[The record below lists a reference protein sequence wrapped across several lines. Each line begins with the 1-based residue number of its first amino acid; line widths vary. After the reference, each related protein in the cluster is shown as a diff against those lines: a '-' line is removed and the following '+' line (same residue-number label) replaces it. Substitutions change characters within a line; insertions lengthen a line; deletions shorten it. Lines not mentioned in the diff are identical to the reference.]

1 MTLYFLRK
9 WGYIIRK
16 GLENLLPVGS
26 RTVIAAHSRFM
37 AWPHCVCIE
46 GLQIAVSVRNCGS
59 DRYGFFRSVSPLL
72 SSEKRSGRANKQ
84 ASKNLK
90 GREK

>member
-9 WGYIIRK
+9 WGYIIFK
-16 GLENLLPVGS
+16 GLKNLLPDGS
-26 RTVIAAHSRFM
+26 RTVIAAHSRSI

-59 DRYGFFRSVSPLL
+59 VWYEFFRSVSPLL
-72 SSEKRSGRANKQ
+72 SPEKRSGRANKQ
-84 ASKNLK
+84 ASNQK
-90 GREK
+90 GRGK